1 MIIYCM
7 AKEGRDWE
15 KCFPNFLIQ
24 YKTLT
29 QLNVGVW
36 GNAPKRNLLPRTFYL
51 DHVDKTCSHWT
62 KYVPCAEVPFP
73 CIPKCCFPP
82 AGKCASA
89 EFTVITHNNVLLCIF
104 AEHAPRRWWFWF
116 SPIQDSKH
124 VSRGSNHEFLLCL
137 VVFLHRRTTRNPPMT
152 ISACSCNNESK
163 ALLWQSFNFLLSC
176 LACCYVPQDSKW
188 SRICTPV

>member
-24 YKTLT
+24 NKTLT

-82 AGKCASA
+82 SRKVRIRRIHRHFPQQCVTVHICRTCSTSMMVLILSHPGFKACFEGFKPRVFAVPCSL
-89 EFTVITHNNVLLCIF
+89 FTPPHHQ
-104 AEHAPRRWWFWF
+104 E
-116 SPIQDSKH
+116 SPNDD
-124 VSRGSNHEFLLCL
+124 LCL
-137 VVFLHRRTTRNPPMT
+137 FL
-152 ISACSCNNESK
+152 
-163 ALLWQSFNFLLSC
+163 
-176 LACCYVPQDSKW
+176 
-188 SRICTPV
+188 